1 MLSVPLYVEGLRT
14 RPALVFALATLAQ
27 TALWVLVP
35 MVFYAAPPG
44 DLPQVLAIGRQFP
57 LRGEFGPPL
66 AYWLAEAAFRVGGLF
81 GVYLLAQICVA
92 TTYACVFLLGSAIV
106 GATHAAMAVLMMT
119 GISVFTVPT
128 PDFGPPLLTA
138 ALWALLLLH
147 YWRAVMQK
155 QRASWFV
162 LGAAAALLLATSTV
176 AVILIGLV
184 IVFTAATARGRASL
198 RANEPIMVGI
208 ALVCFLFL
216 HVFWLGAPDERLLP
230 ALDRL
235 RDAETAGGNAAAWL
249 RLIAGL
255 VIAHAGLAILVVLA
269 SGWPRTF
276 SPAPVFVRAP
286 IEQFARTYVK
296 TFAFAPALLATIAAV
311 LFGERLPIGGFAP
324 LLVLS
329 GLAVIV
335 AVGERI
341 TLHHPRIV
349 GYAWAGLLI
358 VPVIFVPIVIAVL
371 PWATATDLKV
381 AQPANAMGRFFAQ
394 NFERRTGRP
403 LAIVSG
409 DETIAALVAVA
420 APSRPSVYL
429 AADPARSPW
438 VTAQDVAALGAVV
451 VWPAAETSAE
461 PPPAI
466 KQRFPDLVAEVPKT
480 FDRPVRGRLPPL
492 RIGWGMIRPASSPA
506 GVPPTAPR

>member
-44 DLPQVLAIGRQFP
+44 DLPQVLAIGRQLP
-57 LRGEFGPPL
+57 LRGDFGPPL

-81 GVYLLAQICVA
+81 AVYLLAQICVA

-106 GATHAAMAVLMMT
+106 GATYAAMAVLMMT

-162 LGAAAALLLATSTV
+162 LGAAAALLLATSAV

-198 RANEPIMVGI
+198 RTNEPIMVGI

-216 HVFWLGAPDERLLP
+216 HVFWLGAPGDRLLS

-235 RDAETAGGNAAAWL
+235 RDAQTAGGNTAAWL
-249 RLIAGL
+249 RLVAGL
-255 VIAHAGLAILVVLA
+255 VGAHAGLVILVVLA

-276 SPAPVFVRAP
+276 SPAPVFAPADRAFRPDLCDDVRLRPGARGDDRGRAVRRAAADRRLRAALGLVRPRRDRRGRRAHHAPSPAHRRLRLGRFADRAGDFRSDRHRGVAVGDRDRSESGAAGERHGPFLRPKLRAADRAP
-286 IEQFARTYVK
+286 ARDRQRRRDPRG
-296 TFAFAPALLATIAAV
+296 AGRGRRAEPA
-311 LFGERLPIGGFAP
+311 ERLPRRGSGAFA
-324 LLVLS
+324 LDHRAGRRDAGRRR
-329 GLAVIV
+329 GLARY
-335 AVGERI
+335 G
-341 TLHHPRIV
+341 
-349 GYAWAGLLI
+349 
-358 VPVIFVPIVIAVL
+358 
-371 PWATATDLKV
+371 
-381 AQPANAMGRFFAQ
+381 N
-394 NFERRTGRP
+394 
-403 LAIVSG
+403 S
-409 DETIAALVAVA
+409 
-420 APSRPSVYL
+420 
-429 AADPARSPW
+429 AD
-438 VTAQDVAALGAVV
+438 
-451 VWPAAETSAE
+451 

-466 KQRFPDLVAEVPKT
+466 KARFPDLVAEVPKT
-480 FDRPVRGRLPPL
+480 FDRRC
-492 RIGWGMIRPASSPA
+492 AA
-506 GVPPTAPR
+506 GCRRCGSAGA